1 METIDVVLRVVEGVD
16 NRKLIDTRQGKLWG
30 KIGHLL

>member
-1 METIDVVLRVVEGVD
+1 METMDIVPSVGEGVD
-16 NRKLIDTRQGKLWG
+16 NRKLIDTKQGKFWG